1 MLILIFFIIPIISL
15 IIWFVVTK
23 SCWKVRNESGNFES
37 IKFPLIVYIAAA
49 ILLAIPLLNWI
60 LCIGIWV
67 VTLNLWFDEDSEEFL
82 AALSGEDEDDIEFSK
97 LSNIFK
103 KF

>member
-23 SCWKVRNESGNFES
+23 SCWRVRNES

-49 ILLAIPLLNWI
+49 ILLATPLLNWI

-67 VTLNLWFDEDSEEFL
+67 VTVNLWFVEDLEEFL